1 MHHTAL
7 ASLFAT
13 FGLGDLQGLVQWSQ
27 ESVFM
32 EGGGL
37 LFIPRPFIHVIA
49 GLAKGEM
56 SLTEFCRTAILL
68 NALLSPFRGQETSD
82 MRPSSSVLE
91 GRMSLIAMESSEGY
105 SPEVA

>member
-1 MHHTAL
+1 MRQSHGVKTGGEG
-7 ASLFAT
+7 SL
-13 FGLGDLQGLVQWSQ
+13 QEPVQWSQ
-27 ESVFM
+27 EGVFM

-37 LFIPRPFIHVIA
+37 LFISSPFIHVIA
-49 GLAKGEM
+49 GLAKGEI
-56 SLTEFCRTAILL
+56 SLTEFYRTAILL

>member
-1 MHHTAL
+1 
-7 ASLFAT
+7 
-13 FGLGDLQGLVQWSQ
+13 
-27 ESVFM
+27 M

-37 LFIPRPFIHVIA
+37 LFISRPFIHVIA
-49 GLAKGEM
+49 GLAKGEI
-56 SLTEFCRTAILL
+56 SLTEFYRTAILL

-105 SPEVA
+105 SPDLEDELQSSLHKHRLRAIAVPACSSRE